1 MNGPMPEQPLLRPTV
16 HRSTGAA
23 TAFLPDWT
31 KTRADKR
38 PCSRSNPYRKDGKVG
53 FRVLPGILN
62 ISCCR
67 SRTTIKPSNR
77 ILADA
82 SNICISR
89 SMATT
94 NRNKLN
100 TLYTQWAPGTPL
112 TSEDLAAMG
121 ISADLAVHYVR
132 AGWLTRLMRG
142 IYCRPGDALALNPS
156 LVLLQR
162 KLDGLHVGGK
172 SALDWYGVRQYVS
185 QQPVLHLYG
194 WTAARLPEW
203 FTGRFPAEYHRKRLF
218 NERPDALLH
227 AGPFEKRSGAPQVS
241 APERA
246 LLELLSEVGVRQ
258 SLQEARELTE
268 SAYNLRAE
276 VLRELLQHCA
286 SVKTVRLCLQL
297 GRELSLP
304 WAAKLDPATLPT
316 GSRRPW
322 VSKSAEGLL
331 VLKP

>member
-1 MNGPMPEQPLLRPTV
+1 
-16 HRSTGAA
+16 
-23 TAFLPDWT
+23 
-31 KTRADKR
+31 
-38 PCSRSNPYRKDGKVG
+38 
-53 FRVLPGILN
+53 
-62 ISCCR
+62 
-67 SRTTIKPSNR
+67 
-77 ILADA
+77 
-82 SNICISR
+82 
-89 SMATT
+89 MATT

-100 TLYTQWAPGTPL
+100 ALYGQWTSGTPL
-112 TSEDLAAMG
+112 TSEDLAALG

-142 IYCRPGDALALNPS
+142 VYCRPNDTLALYPC

-162 KLDGLHVGGK
+162 KVDGLRVGGK

-194 WTAARLPEW
+194 WAAARLPEW
-203 FTGRFPAEYHRKRLF
+203 FTKRFPAEYHRKRLF
-218 NERPDALLH
+218 NEQPDALLH
-227 AGPFEKRSGAPQVS
+227 VGPFEKRSGAPQVS

-268 SAYNLRAE
+268 NAYNLRAD

-304 WAAKLDPATLPT
+304 WAIKLDPTKLPT
-316 GSRRPW
+316 GSRRAW
-322 VSKSAEGLL
+322 VSKSADGLL